1 MFVRSW
7 LFALLLLAVS
17 GPPAYAQDAPPDIV
31 VILADDMGFSDI
43 GAYGGEI
50 PTPAL
55 DRLAADGVRFSQF
68 YNAGRC
74 VPTRAA
80 LLTGLYP
87 HQAGLGLMEQDK
99 GEPAYRGDL
108 GEDVVTIADVLRTS
122 GYGTYMAGKWH
133 VTSQIGLW
141 VGDTTRTAKRHWP
154 LGRGFDR
161 FYGTIFG
168 AGSYYDPVTLVEDEQ
183 PLPTPEDGY
192 YYTDAISA
200 RAAGYIAEHVRTL
213 PDKPFFLYV
222 AYTAPHWPL
231 HAPEAD
237 VARHRDR
244 YAIGWDSLRHARH
257 ARLDSTNL
265 FSTARPALDAGSV
278 ALPPRDPAV
287 PAWADLGADE
297 QRWYQEAMAVYA
309 AQIDRMDRGI
319 GRIVQAL
326 EDAGRLDNT
335 LLLFL
340 SDNGATQIR
349 LPRGW
354 DPSLLFLP
362 ETTPDGAPVA
372 IGNRLDLMPG
382 PATTYQSYERG
393 WANAS
398 NTPFR
403 RYKQW
408 VHEGGIATPLIA
420 HWPQG
425 IRTSG
430 VSHAVGHVIDVMP
443 TVLEAAGVAYPE
455 AFEGRPVTSA
465 AGVSLLPALNG
476 RPLYRDM
483 LFWEHT
489 GNRAVRAGDW
499 KLVSAYDEEADRPGP
514 WELYNLAIDRTEL
527 NNLVAAYPERVAAL
541 SAAYEAWAE
550 RIGVLPWRTVRNLP
564 DRSSGIRRPSR

>member
-1 MFVRSW
+1 MPGR
-7 LFALLLLAVS
+7 LALLLLPILCAVS
-17 GPPAYAQDAPPDIV
+17 SSPVRAQDEPPSRPDV
-31 VILADDMGFSDI
+31 VIILADDMGFSDI

-50 PTPAL
+50 LTPAL

-99 GEPAYRGDL
+99 GDPAYRGDL
-108 GEDVVTIADVLRTS
+108 GDAAVTIAEVLRTS

-133 VTSQIGLW
+133 VTSQIGPW
-141 VGDTTRTAKRHWP
+141 VGDTTRAEKRHWP
-154 LGRGFDR
+154 LGCGFDR

-168 AGSYYDPVTLVEDEQ
+168 AGSYYDPVTLVEDEG
-183 PLPTPEDGY
+183 PLPSPEGDY
-192 YYTDAISA
+192 YYTNAISA
-200 RAAGYIAEHVRTL
+200 RAAGYITEHVQATPERPL
-213 PDKPFFLYV
+213 FLYV

-244 YAIGWDSLRHARH
+244 YAVGWDSLRQARH
-257 ARLDSTNL
+257 ARLDTMNL
-265 FSTARPALDAGSV
+265 FSSPV

-287 PAWADLGADE
+287 PAWADLDAE
-297 QRWYQEAMAVYA
+297 EKRWYEEAMAVYA

-319 GRIVQAL
+319 GQIVQTL
-326 EDAGRLDNT
+326 QEAGRLENT

-340 SDNGATQIR
+340 SDNGATEVR
-349 LPRGW
+349 LGPGW
-354 DPSLLFLP
+354 DPSLLFFP
-362 ETTPDGAPVA
+362 EAAPDGEPVA
-372 IGNRLDLMPG
+372 IGNRLDRMPG
-382 PATTYQSYERG
+382 PAATYQSYGRG

-420 HWPQG
+420 HWPRG

-430 VSHAVGHVIDVMP
+430 VSLSHAVGHVIDVMP
-443 TVLEAAGVAYPE
+443 TVLEAAGAAYPE
-455 AFEGRPVTSA
+455 TFEGRAVTSV
-465 AGVSLLPALNG
+465 AGISLLPALRG
-476 RPLYRDM
+476 EPLKRDT

-499 KLVSAYDEEADRPGP
+499 KLVSAYDAEADRPGP
-514 WELYNLAIDRTEL
+514 WELYDLTTDRTEL
-527 NNLVAAYPERVAAL
+527 HNLAAAHPERVAAL
-541 SAAYEAWAE
+541 AAAYDAWAE
-550 RIGVLPWRTVRNLP
+550 RVGVLPWPTVRDLP
-564 DRSSGIRRPSR
+564 DRSSGIRRPPD

>member
-1 MFVRSW
+1 MPGR
-7 LFALLLLAVS
+7 LALLLLPILCVVS
-17 GPPAYAQDAPPDIV
+17 SSPARAQDESLSRPDIV
-31 VILADDMGFSDI
+31 VILADDMGFSDV

-55 DRLAADGVRFSQF
+55 DRLAEDGVRFSQF

-74 VPTRAA
+74 VPTRAS

-99 GEPAYRGDL
+99 GKPAYRGDL
-108 GEDVVTIADVLRTS
+108 GEDVVTIAEVLQTS

-141 VGDTTRTAKRHWP
+141 VGDTTRAAKRHWP

-168 AGSYYDPVTLVEDEQ
+168 AGSYYDPVTLVEDEE
-183 PLPTPEDGY
+183 PLPTPQGNY

-200 RAAGYIAEHVRTL
+200 RAARYIAEHAQAT
-213 PDKPFFLYV
+213 PEKPFFLYV

-237 VARHRDR
+237 VARYRDR
-244 YAIGWDSLRHARH
+244 YAIGWDSLRRARH
-257 ARLDSTNL
+257 ARLDSVKL
-265 FSTARPALDAGSV
+265 FASPV

-287 PAWADLGADE
+287 PAWADLGAEE
-297 QRWYQEAMAVYA
+297 QRWQQEAMAVYA

-319 GRIVQAL
+319 GQVVRAL
-326 EDAGRLDNT
+326 EEAGRLENT

-340 SDNGATQIR
+340 SDNGATEVQ
-349 LPRGW
+349 LTPGW
-354 DPSLLFLP
+354 DPSLLFFP
-362 ETTPDGAPVA
+362 EVAPNGEPMA

-382 PATTYQSYERG
+382 LATTYQSYGRG

-408 VHEGGIATPLIA
+408 VHEGGIATPLII

-430 VSHAVGHVIDVMP
+430 ISRAVGHVIDVMP
-443 TVLEAAGVAYPE
+443 TVLEVAGVAYPE
-455 AFEGRPVTSA
+455 TYEDQAVTSA
-465 AGVSLLPALNG
+465 AGVSLLPALDG
-476 RPLYRDM
+476 KPLDRDT

-499 KLVSAYDEEADRPGP
+499 KLVSAYDAEADRPGS
-514 WELYNLAIDRTEL
+514 WELYNLAEDRTEL
-527 NNLVAAYPERVAAL
+527 RNLAAVHPERVAKLAL
-541 SAAYEAWAE
+541 AYDVWAE
-550 RIGVLPWRTVRNLP
+550 RVGVLPWQVVRDLP
-564 DRSSGIRRPSR
+564 DQSSGIRRPSR